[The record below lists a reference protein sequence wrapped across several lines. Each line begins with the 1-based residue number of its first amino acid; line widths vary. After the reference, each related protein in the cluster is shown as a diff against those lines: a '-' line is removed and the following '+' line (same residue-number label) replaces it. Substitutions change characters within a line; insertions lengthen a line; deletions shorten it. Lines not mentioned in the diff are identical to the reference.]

1 MLNVW
6 QCLYTKTKCP
16 NSILIL
22 FSRPPPDPQRRSV
35 GNIFPPLSAKLF
47 CHPHK
52 WTHITSLSSAL
63 TRKDSSSTYSNTCC
77 HAIDLREW
85 VSRGET
91 TLWLWRL
98 QLLNI
103 SDDSEESLRV
113 KSRLWPFWESD
124 LRSRSRVVVV
134 VVVRQEVTQDASIVT
149 RDKYKCTLDT
159 RLVTSISTDK
169 YK

>member
-6 QCLYTKTKCP
+6 QCLYNKTKSL

-52 WTHITSLSSAL
+52 WTHITTLSPAL
-63 TRKDSSSTYSNTCC
+63 TRKDSSSTYSNSCC
-77 HAIDLREW
+77 HAIDPGEW
-85 VSRGET
+85 VPRGET
-91 TLWLWRL
+91 PLWLWRL
-98 QLLNI
+98 QPLNI
-103 SDDSEESLRV
+103 SDNSEESLRV

-124 LRSRSRVVVV
+124 LGGRSWVVV

-149 RDKYKCTLDT
+149 RDKYKYTW
-159 RLVTSISTDK
+159 
-169 YK
+169 YKTCH